1 MFKLFSTVVLGVYLW
16 LMSSFAR
23 ANQIDFT
30 PITSAVT
37 FTNVILALLAIGA
50 VLAALYVARKG
61 VYLVLGM
68 LRSKG

>member
-1 MFKLFSTVVLGVYLW
+1 MFKLFSTFVLGVYLW
-16 LMSSFAR
+16 LMSSMAR
-23 ANQIDFT
+23 ANQPDYSDLAAAANFG
-30 PITSAVT
+30 
-37 FTNVILALLAIGA
+37 NVILALLAIGA